1 MNFQYEKNR
10 IYLES
15 EAGELLA
22 EIDFPVVGEG
32 VADLNHTYVSDTLRG
47 QGVAAK
53 LMEAAIAV
61 IRENGWKTGTS
72 CGYAAGWMEKHPEE
86 QDLLVEKD

>member
-10 IYLES
+10 IYLET

-22 EIDFPVVGEG
+22 EIDFPMVGEDL
-32 VADLNHTYVSDTLRG
+32 ADLNHTYVSDTLRG
-47 QGVAAK
+47 QGVAGK

-61 IRENGWKTGTS
+61 IRKNGWKARTS
-72 CGYAAGWMEKHPEE
+72 CSYAAGWMEKNPEE
-86 QDLLVEKD
+86 QDLLG